1 MGTVC
6 YNSCSCLTCFFDLV
20 RTDSYSYIN
29 ISGIPFCNASRECRK
44 ICENSKNFIGVH
56 SPIKHYRFVSHV
68 LLVALALIS
77 GWFILRTRLWVYSFW
92 NIVLIIVVA
101 YITVTWFIDLHADA
115 AEGLQTSY
123 LSELHLEP
131 NHNLMQRLDAA
142 YVADLDQW

>member
-1 MGTVC
+1 
-6 YNSCSCLTCFFDLV
+6 
-20 RTDSYSYIN
+20 
-29 ISGIPFCNASRECRK
+29 
-44 ICENSKNFIGVH
+44 
-56 SPIKHYRFVSHV
+56 
-68 LLVALALIS
+68 
-77 GWFILRTRLWVYSFW
+77 VYSFW
-92 NIVLIIVVA
+92 NIVLIIFVA